1 MDNDETKNIKK
12 RWLRLPDVANI
23 LQVSRRT
30 VERLCHAGKLRYE
43 KVNHLIRITEEDLKQ
58 FEMSVH
64 RGGSQ

>member
-1 MDNDETKNIKK
+1 MDTDEPIYTKK
-12 RWLRLPDVANI
+12 RWLRLPDVAKI
-23 LQVSRRT
+23 LQVSCRT